1 MRWHRQVRLPLVLEQ
16 VFADAGG
23 LQFVR
28 IRADTTL
35 VRLPPW
41 LPDLDADLVERNDG
55 QAPLVEVLD
64 IGRAAHQL
72 IGLGIDVGA
81 LQEDGSEALVPIEF
95 PGIGPFRLVGSW
107 LPGWEEELARIR
119 RERSGS

>member
-1 MRWHRQVRLPLVLEQ
+1 MRWHRQLRLPLISEQ

-28 IRADTTL
+28 VRADTTL

-41 LPDLDADLVERNDG
+41 LPDLDRDLIERDDG
-55 QAPLVEVLD
+55 QAPLLEVLD
-64 IGRAAHQL
+64 LGRAANQL
-72 IGLGIDVGA
+72 RGLGIAIGA
-81 LQEDGSEALVPIEF
+81 IQEDGSEALVPIEF
-95 PGIGPFRLVGSW
+95 PGIGRFRLVGSW
-107 LPGWEEELARIR
+107 LPGWEEEFARIR